1 MIDPLKYSYY
11 LVLVTEKK
19 KKYDITNFVEDLG
32 WEELENELAARL
44 SCTVKNDKTT
54 KGRISSLSK
63 PGCYLYLYYRYKT
76 GTAQEAMRG
85 RIVEWN
91 PSAKSS
97 SQPLKLKAY
106 DNLYDLQESEDCV
119 YYSSGARTKQVIQD
133 YFKKWG
139 IPIGKYTGPD
149 VVHGVIKED
158 KKKLGTMVK
167 DILDEAKKKGGGY
180 SAIRSVKGKAQILA
194 IGSNKNIYHFAETE
208 NLISVSHKISTSG
221 MVTRVKILGEADD
234 DKRRPVEATVDG
246 QTKYGIRQKI
256 LTRGKDDSLDEAKKE
271 AKEVLDDDGKPKEEI
286 KVVTIDIP
294 IIRKGDII
302 HLKMSTGSGYYWVKA
317 ITHDCDKMEMTMTLK
332 KTNLKSSSSKKDNKK
347 KDGDYSIGDTV
358 NFHGGYHYVSSDA
371 TSGYKVSAGK
381 ATITHS
387 NPGSAHP
394 WCLENVNWAET
405 HVCGWVDEGSFD

>member
-194 IGSNKNIYHFAETE
+194 A
-208 NLISVSHKISTSG
+208 
-221 MVTRVKILGEADD
+221 TRTFIILP
-234 DKRRPVEATVDG
+234 K
-246 QTKYGIRQKI
+246 QKI
-256 LTRGKDDSLDEAKKE
+256 
-271 AKEVLDDDGKPKEEI
+271 
-286 KVVTIDIP
+286 
-294 IIRKGDII
+294 
-302 HLKMSTGSGYYWVKA
+302 
-317 ITHDCDKMEMTMTLK
+317 
-332 KTNLKSSSSKKDNKK
+332 
-347 KDGDYSIGDTV
+347 
-358 NFHGGYHYVSSDA
+358 
-371 TSGYKVSAGK
+371 
-381 ATITHS
+381 
-387 NPGSAHP
+387 
-394 WCLENVNWAET
+394 
-405 HVCGWVDEGSFD
+405 

>member
-1 MIDPLKYSYY
+1 
-11 LVLVTEKK
+11 
-19 KKYDITNFVEDLG
+19 
-32 WEELENELAARL
+32 
-44 SCTVKNDKTT
+44 
-54 KGRISSLSK
+54 
-63 PGCYLYLYYRYKT
+63 
-76 GTAQEAMRG
+76 
-85 RIVEWN
+85 
-91 PSAKSS
+91 
-97 SQPLKLKAY
+97 
-106 DNLYDLQESEDCV
+106 
-119 YYSSGARTKQVIQD
+119 
-133 YFKKWG
+133 
-139 IPIGKYTGPD
+139 
-149 VVHGVIKED
+149 
-158 KKKLGTMVK
+158 
-167 DILDEAKKKGGGY
+167 
-180 SAIRSVKGKAQILA
+180 
-194 IGSNKNIYHFAETE
+194 
-208 NLISVSHKISTSG
+208 

-332 KTNLKSSSSKKDNKK
+332 KTKLKSSSSKKDNKK

>member
-1 MIDPLKYSYY
+1 M
-11 LVLVTEKK
+11 
-19 KKYDITNFVEDLG
+19 
-32 WEELENELAARL
+32 
-44 SCTVKNDKTT
+44 
-54 KGRISSLSK
+54 
-63 PGCYLYLYYRYKT
+63 YLYYRYKT

-149 VVHGVIKED
+149 VAHGVIKED

-180 SAIRSVKGKAQILA
+180 SIIRSVKGKAQILA

-221 MVTRVKILGEADD
+221 MVTRVKILGEAND

-286 KVVTIDIP
+286 KVVTVDIP

-317 ITHDCDKMEMTMTLK
+317 ITHDSDKMEMTMTLK
-332 KTNLKSSSSKKDNKK
+332 KTKLKSSSSKKENKK

>member
-119 YYSSGARTKQVIQD
+119 CFNFSSMKSAV
-133 YFKKWG
+133 KKSEF
-139 IPIGKYTGPD
+139 D
-149 VVHGVIKED
+149 CAFLE
-158 KKKLGTMVK
+158 
-167 DILDEAKKKGGGY
+167 EA
-180 SAIRSVKGKAQILA
+180 
-194 IGSNKNIYHFAETE
+194 
-208 NLISVSHKISTSG
+208 
-221 MVTRVKILGEADD
+221 VKIQG
-234 DKRRPVEATVDG
+234 
-246 QTKYGIRQKI
+246 
-256 LTRGKDDSLDEAKKE
+256 
-271 AKEVLDDDGKPKEEI
+271 
-286 KVVTIDIP
+286 VV
-294 IIRKGDII
+294 
-302 HLKMSTGSGYYWVKA
+302 S
-317 ITHDCDKMEMTMTLK
+317 C
-332 KTNLKSSSSKKDNKK
+332 
-347 KDGDYSIGDTV
+347 
-358 NFHGGYHYVSSDA
+358 
-371 TSGYKVSAGK
+371 
-381 ATITHS
+381 
-387 NPGSAHP
+387 
-394 WCLENVNWAET
+394 
-405 HVCGWVDEGSFD
+405 